1 MGFQISAFTL
11 QKFGNDLLDNQDAFR
26 PRLFPSRHPAAASER
41 TSAQSIM
48 CAAIA
53 DGASE
58 GLLSDLWARCVA
70 GAAIRQDFDHWN
82 WERLWSDASGRWNR
96 FQRRKLAD
104 GRALTGLPAWM
115 EEPALAPG
123 AFTTLAAI
131 SIAASG
137 LWRAFAIGDSCLFH
151 VQGGRVAAVWPYA
164 SSAQFSNQP
173 YLLGSEK
180 AANELLAAHAVS
192 TAGTCQSGDL
202 LVLATDAVAAWLL
215 REMESGREISQTL
228 QDLGTKDGAGFTSLV
243 QAARARGEMRND
255 DSTLLK
261 IQLT

>member
-26 PRLFPSRHPAAASER
+26 PRLFPGRYPAAASER
-41 TSAQSIM
+41 TSSSSAIS
-48 CAAIA
+48 AAIA

-58 GLLSDLWARCVA
+58 GLLSDVWARCVA
-70 GAAIRQDFDHWN
+70 GAAIREDFERWN
-82 WERLWSDASGRWNR
+82 WQHLWTDARGRWSR

-115 EEPALAPG
+115 EEPALASG
-123 AFTTLAAI
+123 AFTTLAAV

-151 VQGGRVAAVWPYA
+151 LREGRVAAVWPYA
-164 SSAQFSNQP
+164 SSVQFSNQP

-192 TAGTCQSGDL
+192 TAGTCQSGDV

-215 REMESGREISQTL
+215 RETENGREISPIL
-228 QDLGTKDGAGFTSLV
+228 RDLGTKDSAGFTSLV
-243 QAARARGEMRND
+243 EAARARGEMRND

-261 IQLT
+261 IQST